1 MLLLGASIC
10 MPLEIPSKK
19 RVSVQQEPYCFIVLI
34 DSRPVLR
41 CAARR
46 DALRYAVMVRRAL
59 LRANVIKRGGTTPV
73 RRALVA
79 RKIHN

>member
-1 MLLLGASIC
+1 
-10 MPLEIPSKK
+10 MPTAIPTKK
-19 RVSVQQEPYCFIVLI
+19 RVSIQQEPFCFIVLI

-46 DALRYAVMVRRAL
+46 DAVRYAVMVRRAL
-59 LRANVIKRGGTTPV
+59 LRADLAKGGRMNPA
-73 RRALVA
+73 RRLLGA